1 MTALLISCEYATCA
15 VPEAHRD
22 LFRGAE
28 DVVTSAEGW
37 DPGALNLAQGF
48 AMRFRTPL
56 IHGQHT
62 RLLIDL
68 DAEGAA
74 RWSRFSKKIPEAGR
88 QKLVD
93 REGLSY
99 RTSLRQRIE
108 EDLRRNPAMMH
119 LMVRTVAA
127 PEGKVVLETF
137 AAAGPGLGESLA
149 EAWQQ
154 RMFESGLDVS
164 HRGKVIGSALAA
176 ELGALFPPERYGLIR
191 LKVAQSFF
199 LEGRPLRWDAL
210 KKVLFESLAAVTA
223 EG

>member
-1 MTALLISCEYATCA
+1 MTVLLFSCEYATCA

-22 LFRGAE
+22 VFRGAE
-28 DVVTSAEGW
+28 DVVTSAAGW

-48 AMRFRTPL
+48 SIRFRTPL
-56 IHGQHT
+56 IHGQHA

-74 RWSRFSKKIPEAGR
+74 RWSRFSKRIPEAGR

-99 RTSLRQRIE
+99 RSSLRQRIE
-108 EDLRRNPAMMH
+108 EDLRRNPAVMH
-119 LMVRTVAA
+119 LMVRTVEA

-137 AAAGPGLGESLA
+137 AGPGLGESLA
-149 EAWQQ
+149 EAWHQ

-164 HRGKVIGSALAA
+164 HRKKVIGSALAA
-176 ELGALFPPERYGLIR
+176 ELGGLFPPERYGLIR

-199 LEGRPLRWDAL
+199 LEGRPLRWDVL

-223 EG
+223 EA